1 MVDSFQIHSILTKH
15 SPHFESLGLKH
26 QSRLITLIQQFL
38 SQQRKHSNV
47 SEWKFLETQ
56 YLGSKELKKRFGGK
70 GGYYKSVIQPY
81 FDCVDETYKK
91 GNGGFT
97 KKWKLKKWL
106 EDKVDELLKDE
117 TTITLTKIKDDEKGI
132 EKLDEISVNGIDCDN
147 TNLFLPSTL
156 DVNNKLIDEY
166 IERVEYHITHR
177 KENRKCVLR
186 NLLSIK
192 QHLNNHQIPNQ
203 LLQYYTQSNN
213 GRFHQKGGMGI
224 HPIQFPK
231 EIRNI
236 IFGNMDLYYF
246 DISNSHLSI
255 MYNLGKDLGCSGSG
269 IKHYLDNKVE
279 IRNGWESDDG
289 YGISKNIIKRYI
301 ISWLYG
307 NSHNVGDFNSFDKD
321 LGYER
326 MMKIKYNDDVL
337 GGLYNDI
344 QIIKN
349 KIVENVEVVDSC
361 YMNVWGNGLPT
372 FENGK
377 KTPKKRILPHIL
389 FGLESKI
396 METINVKMD
405 SGMKV
410 LVYDGYI
417 GLENDV
423 VEMNNVVF
431 NNLGMD
437 IHFDVESITPPTDLN
452 TFV

>member
-1 MVDSFQIHSILTKH
+1 M
-15 SPHFESLGLKH
+15 
-26 QSRLITLIQQFL
+26 
-38 SQQRKHSNV
+38 
-47 SEWKFLETQ
+47 
-56 YLGSKELKKRFGGK
+56 GSKELKKRFSGK
-70 GGYYKSVIQPY
+70 GGYYKSIIKPY
-81 FDCVDETYKK
+81 FDCIDETYKK
-91 GNGGFT
+91 GNGGYT
-97 KKWKLKKWL
+97 KKWELKKWL
-106 EDKVDELLKDE
+106 EDEVDEVLKDE
-117 TTITLTKIKDDEKGI
+117 TPLTLTKIRDDEKGVEVI
-132 EKLDEISVNGIDCDN
+132 EEISVNGIDCGN
-147 TNLFLPSTL
+147 TKLFLPSTL
-156 DVNNKLIDEY
+156 DVNNTLIDEY
-166 IERVEYHITHR
+166 IERIETHPTHR
-177 KENRKCVLR
+177 KKRRRKVLR
-186 NLLSIK
+186 FLLTTK
-192 QHLNNHQIPNQ
+192 QHLNNYQIPNQ

-213 GRFHQKGGMGI
+213 GRFHQKVGLDI

-255 MYNLGKDLGCSGSG
+255 MYNLGKDLGCSGNG

-279 IRNGWESDDG
+279 IRNGWESDNS

-307 NSHNVGDFNSFDKD
+307 NTNNIGDFNPFFND
-321 LGYER
+321 LGFER
-326 MMKIKYNDDVL
+326 MKKIKQNDDVL

-344 QIIKN
+344 QTIKN
-349 KIVENVEVVDSC
+349 KIVENVEVVDGC

-372 FENGK
+372 FQNGK

-405 SGMKV
+405 CGMKV

-423 VEMNNVVF
+423 GEMNKVVK
-431 NNLGMD
+431 NNLDMD
-437 IHFDVESITPPTDLN
+437 IHFDVESIKPPTDLN
-452 TFV
+452 TFI